1 MTPAPFL
8 AAVKE
13 ILTITF
19 PPGQFSLMT
28 YHRFSEL
35 LHFPEGLQTKKSSI
49 FQTGTQQEGAQWE
62 SWGLRTKGTPPPRP
76 QGSSHAS
83 GTRRFRPLPIPLSGP
98 LPQLHP
104 RPASGPPPLRF
115 RSQPPPAALT
125 GQNLKVSAG
134 LITYFVLLTRAED
147 PTLTC
152 DPSRSRER
160 WRQQRPR
167 PDRRGGAAPWRPQL
181 ATPPSGRAIFP
192 PGPQS
197 QFRASLRAHAH
208 KGVRTVSLPGTVY

>member
-1 MTPAPFL
+1 
-8 AAVKE
+8 
-13 ILTITF
+13 
-19 PPGQFSLMT
+19 MT

-35 LHFPEGLQTKKSSI
+35 LHFSRRSRDKEILNFSNRDTAGRSPVRK
-49 FQTGTQQEGAQWE
+49 
-62 SWGLRTKGTPPPRP
+62 LRFEDQRNTSPRP

-83 GTRRFRPLPIPLSGP
+83 GTRRFRPLPIPLFGP

-104 RPASGPPPLRF
+104 RPASGPPPFRF
-115 RSQPPPAALT
+115 RSQPSPAALT
-125 GQNLKVSAG
+125 RRNLKVSAG

-167 PDRRGGAAPWRPQL
+167 PDRRGGA
-181 ATPPSGRAIFP
+181 PP
-192 PGPQS
+192 
-197 QFRASLRAHAH
+197 
-208 KGVRTVSLPGTVY
+208 